1 MELLICSTIDTTWPQ
16 EEPEYRPQPAEID
29 DDAPLELDS
38 DYWDALLPDD
48 DYEPWPEYGDFW
60 PDQDDE

>member
-1 MELLICSTIDTTWPQ
+1 MHALTCSTIDSTWPL
-16 EEPEYRPQPAEID
+16 EEPADRPDLDEID

-48 DYEPWPEYGDFW
+48 DYEPLPEYGDFW
-60 PDQDDE
+60 IDDDDE